1 MTVGLPGAGIGGLFY
16 LAATLLLPIRSLL
29 DRVRQRTPALS
40 WRRQWHSVLIALGII
55 GGLWLTGWLL
65 ALVIPAARL
74 AAGAGGHGSS
84 MASRTAIP
92 LATFGLGVGTLL
104 AVLLAVEVA
113 HRVQSPKRASSS
125 LRRLPGKG
133 ISR

>member
-29 DRVRQRTPALS
+29 ERVRHRNPRVS
-40 WRRQWHSVLIALGII
+40 WQWHSVLVALGIMS
-55 GGLWLTGWLL
+55 GLWLTGWLL
-65 ALVIPAARL
+65 ALVMPASTL
-74 AAGAGGHGSS
+74 GGGAGGHASS
-84 MASRTAIP
+84 IASRTAIP

-113 HRVQSPKRASSS
+113 HRVQSPRRAALS
-125 LRRLPGKG
+125 LRRLPRKG
-133 ISR
+133 TSR

>member
-29 DRVRQRTPALS
+29 ERRRNRAPAVS
-40 WRRQWHSVLIALGII
+40 WRGQWHSVLIALGIM

-65 ALVIPAARL
+65 ALVIPAATL

-84 MASRTAIP
+84 IAARTVIP

-104 AVLLAVEVA
+104 AVLLAVEIA
-113 HRVQSPKRASSS
+113 HRVQSPGRGSTS
-125 LRRLPGKG
+125 LRRLPRKG
-133 ISR
+133 TSR